1 MFTIGIFAQLT
12 GLSVKALHH
21 YDSIGLLMP
30 QTTDPVTGY
39 RYYAAEQARDAA
51 TISALRALGMGLPT
65 IQAALNDGAAQAVE
79 AFLDE
84 RAKQR
89 DAEDAI
95 ARTVQ
100 DLLRGYAELP
110 STAVRTVPEQ
120 KIVSL
125 RCTLSLTDGVEDSMN
140 EAFAGL
146 LQAVHD
152 AGCEPLDYWWLSFMQ
167 ADAGAVAM
175 TWAIPVQSLPHAD
188 LPVDSGAGFSLTVG
202 VDPEHEETF
211 VRAAEAPSRHGDFV
225 PASPELI
232 ALLAAG
238 IDPQGE
244 VRQIYRHQDGQ
255 ILLELA
261 VVNQL

>member
-21 YDSIGLLMP
+21 YDSIGLLAP

-51 TISALRALGMGLPT
+51 AISALRALGMGLPA
-65 IQAALNDGAAQAVE
+65 IREALNKGVPQAVE
-79 AFLDE
+79 TYLHE

-89 DAEDAI
+89 EAEDAV

-110 STAVRTVPEQ
+110 STVVRTVPEQ

-125 RCTLSLTDGVEDSMN
+125 RCTLSLTGGMEEATN

-152 AGCEPLDYWWLSFMQ
+152 AGCAPRDYWWLSFAQ
-167 ADAGAVAM
+167 ADAGALAM
-175 TWAIPVQSLPHAD
+175 TWAIPVQSLPREEIS
-188 LPVDSGAGFSLTVG
+188 VDCDAGFSLSVG
-202 VDPEHEETF
+202 VDPAHEETF
-211 VRAAEAPSRHGDFV
+211 VSAAEAPSQHGDFV

-238 IDPQGE
+238 IDPQSE

-261 VVNQL
+261 VVHRR

>member
-21 YDSIGLLMP
+21 YDSIGLLAP
-30 QTTDPVTGY
+30 QTTDPVIGY

-51 TISALRALGMGLPT
+51 TISALRALGMGLPI

-125 RCTLSLTDGVEDSMN
+125 HCTLSPTGGMEEVAN
-140 EAFAGL
+140 EAFARL

-152 AGCEPLDYWWLSFMQ
+152 AGCGPLDHWWLSFTQ

-175 TWAIPVQSLPHAD
+175 TWAIPVQSLPHEEIS
-188 LPVDSGAGFSLTVG
+188 VDWDAGFSLTVG
-202 VDPEHEETF
+202 VDPAHEETF
-211 VRAAEAPSRHGDFV
+211 LSAAEAPSQYGDFV
-225 PASPELI
+225 PVSPELI
-232 ALLAAG
+232 ALLSAG
-238 IDPQGE
+238 INPQGE

-255 ILLELA
+255 ILLKLA
-261 VVNQL
+261 VVH

>member
-1 MFTIGIFAQLT
+1 MFTIGLFAQLT
-12 GLSVKALHH
+12 GLSVKALRH
-21 YDSIGLLMP
+21 YDSIGLLEP

-51 TISALRALGMGLPT
+51 TISALRALGMGLPA
-65 IQAALNDGAAQAVE
+65 IREALDNGAPQAVE
-79 AFLDE
+79 TFLHE

-89 DAEDAI
+89 EAEDAI

-100 DLLRGYAELP
+100 DLLRGYTELP

-125 RCTLSLTDGVEDSMN
+125 RCTLSLTGDIEESLN

-152 AGCEPLDYWWLSFMQ
+152 AGCVPLDYWWLSFMQ
-167 ADAGAVAM
+167 ADAGQVAM
-175 TWAIPVQSLPHAD
+175 TWAIPVQSLPCEEIPID
-188 LPVDSGAGFSLTVG
+188 YDAGFSLTVG

-211 VRAAEAPSRHGDFV
+211 VSAAEAPSQHEDFV

-232 ALLAAG
+232 ALLTAG

-244 VRQIYRHQDGQ
+244 IRQIYRQRGGQ

-261 VVNQL
+261 VVH